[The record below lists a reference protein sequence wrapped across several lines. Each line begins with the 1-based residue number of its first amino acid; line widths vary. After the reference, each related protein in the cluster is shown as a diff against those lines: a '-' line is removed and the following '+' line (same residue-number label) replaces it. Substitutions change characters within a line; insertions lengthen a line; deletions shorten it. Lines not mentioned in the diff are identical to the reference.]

1 MARFACHQSLL
12 KSEDIQD
19 VAKVSS
25 GSAWFPL
32 VDQSSLRPA
41 TKTGAHATC
50 LNDADHADAP
60 ALTTHGFQPT
70 LTTKQFFSV
79 IDKILNITNLFTS
92 LGYSWKN

>member
-1 MARFACHQSLL
+1 MGHVSNVEIIYRQWAMLRWRLQ
-12 KSEDIQD
+12 DIQD

-41 TKTGAHATC
+41 TNTGAHATC

-60 ALTTHGFQPT
+60 ALTARVFEQ
-70 LTTKQFFSV
+70 
-79 IDKILNITNLFTS
+79 
-92 LGYSWKN
+92 

>member
-1 MARFACHQSLL
+1 MGHVSNVEIIYRQWAMLRWRLQ
-12 KSEDIQD
+12 DIQD

-50 LNDADHADAP
+50 LNDADHADALP
-60 ALTTHGFQPT
+60 WLPEFLNSDFQIAVWP
-70 LTTKQFFSV
+70 
-79 IDKILNITNLFTS
+79 NIS
-92 LGYSWKN
+92 WGYI